1 MNDYA
6 INVLYMDMIHEL
18 KVPNS
23 EKLKQTV
30 NIIKEMVSKEKYYE
44 LEPYINEL
52 IGVAEKQGFSRAI
65 KHYFI

>member
-23 EKLKQTV
+23 EKLEQTV
-30 NIIKEMVSKEKYYE
+30 SIIKEMVSDRKS
-44 LEPYINEL
+44 
-52 IGVAEKQGFSRAI
+52 VV
-65 KHYFI
+65 